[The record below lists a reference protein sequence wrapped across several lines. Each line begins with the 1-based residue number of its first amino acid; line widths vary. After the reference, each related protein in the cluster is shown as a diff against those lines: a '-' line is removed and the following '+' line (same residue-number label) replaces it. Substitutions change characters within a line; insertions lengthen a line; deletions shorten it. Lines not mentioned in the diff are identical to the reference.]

1 MQNFIQYS
9 LQVRALWTYLFFA
22 FILAIWAVTT
32 FQSVLG
38 GTQYQSPLLFT
49 LLAVTLA
56 TTLTGGIAGGV
67 FGTENSRGPG
77 QVRAAATAT
86 YVFVNATGI
95 VTVLVGQLSQTWEM
109 GWKLH
114 RVETQ
119 NAITVILELLPLQ
132 PEAFFTAYLIAT
144 GCLAALSLALSAWA
158 ALGIISRPDPTPTDL
173 ANVGALSL
181 FLLLIGM
188 LAGTPWA
195 PIDADTEAAMR
206 LYGVSVIIFIAIIIF
221 LCTLMFSLLM
231 AHAMGKLAAILAY
244 RSTEAVTEFDPKQ
257 FAQKVALITWA
268 FLRGAATGIFWAA
281 FTLGSFWIFGLLVLD
296 HFNLG
301 TTEFQFRYA
310 NAAFGGITLAYR
322 IVPWVLLGAFSIFV
336 IAAFGKAAL
345 YGLGQLVIL
354 FFVVFW
360 RALELL
366 FLVACRFIG
375 SAIRHADRSVR
386 FAIDFVW
393 PVSAGPK
400 VVVPRESQKNKS
412 KAQIV
417 DPSEPAAPL
426 PKFEAGNL
434 ALALIGLTVGASFVI
449 VGSIWLLSRPEGQSG
464 DPPSELPSE
473 EVTTDETELPTLV
486 LEDAIIQGISLCEV
500 LPGATQ
506 WTEGTEE
513 GFVIGLYGC
522 ELSNRVDESSA
533 GALVLVSVASLE
545 VDAEAERARALRRAD
560 ALAQWSSFQVPDDV
574 TVYVLNLG
582 MALREDAF
590 ATGWEVFGRIDGER
604 PAVGALI
611 SPSPEGA
618 VISISEV
625 VEELVQILSSA
636 NAAESFTDCD
646 LSIVK
651 VSDEGLAILEAVP
664 DFECGTP

>member
-1 MQNFIQYS
+1 
-9 LQVRALWTYLFFA
+9 
-22 FILAIWAVTT
+22 
-32 FQSVLG
+32 
-38 GTQYQSPLLFT
+38 
-49 LLAVTLA
+49 
-56 TTLTGGIAGGV
+56 
-67 FGTENSRGPG
+67 
-77 QVRAAATAT
+77 
-86 YVFVNATGI
+86 
-95 VTVLVGQLSQTWEM
+95 
-109 GWKLH
+109 
-114 RVETQ
+114 
-119 NAITVILELLPLQ
+119 
-132 PEAFFTAYLIAT
+132 
-144 GCLAALSLALSAWA
+144 
-158 ALGIISRPDPTPTDL
+158 
-173 ANVGALSL
+173 
-181 FLLLIGM
+181 
-188 LAGTPWA
+188 
-195 PIDADTEAAMR
+195 
-206 LYGVSVIIFIAIIIF
+206 

-244 RSTEAVTEFDPKQ
+244 RSTEAVREFDPTL

-310 NAAFGGITLAYR
+310 NAAFDGITLAYR
-322 IVPWVLLGAFSIFV
+322 IMPWVLLGAFSIFV
-336 IAAFGKAAL
+336 IAAFGKAAVH
-345 YGLGQLVIL
+345 GLWQLVIL

-366 FLVACRFIG
+366 FRVACRFIG
-375 SAIRHADRSVR
+375 SAIRRADSSVR

-393 PVSAGPK
+393 PVSAEPK
-400 VVVPRESQKNKS
+400 VVVPREFQKKKS

-417 DPSEPAAPL
+417 DPSAPAAPL
-426 PKFEAGNL
+426 PKVEAGNL

-449 VGSIWLLSRPEGQSG
+449 AGSTWLLSRPEGQSG
-464 DPPSELPSE
+464 APPSEPPSE
-473 EVTTDETELPTLV
+473 EVTTDATELPTLV
-486 LEDAIIQGISLCEV
+486 LEDAIVQGISLCEV

-506 WTEGTEE
+506 WAEGTEE

-522 ELSNRVDESSA
+522 ALSNRVDESSA

-545 VDAEAERARALRRAD
+545 IDAEAERARALRRAD

-582 MALREDAF
+582 MALRDDAF

-625 VEELVQILSSA
+625 VTELVQILSSA

-646 LSIVK
+646 LSIVEI
-651 VSDEGLAILEAVP
+651 SEAGFATLQAVP
-664 DFECGTP
+664 DFDCGTP